1 MIRAPR
7 GTLDPPRG
15 GFSPV
20 TDEVEG
26 TMHRSIKTAS
36 ALALPATLL
45 ALAGCAIHDDNDVQ
59 LPSAVTNALEVAFNK
74 GDIQACADLY
84 TDDAEITSDH
94 HTSVVGKKAIGE
106 FFRQQVSPDLL
117 FDTDSKISV
126 VSGHVAMEQGT
137 YKVRNVQTGV
147 DVEFGDYL
155 NIWRKTDGH
164 WKAYRSMYNV
174 TQAPG
179 ALVSV
184 QPAGDDRGS

>member
-1 MIRAPR
+1 M
-7 GTLDPPRG
+7 
-15 GFSPV
+15 V

-26 TMHRSIKTAS
+26 TMDRSLRIAS

-45 ALAGCAIHDDNDVQ
+45 ALAGCATQDSDVQ
-59 LPSAVTNALEVAFNK
+59 LPNEVTSALEMAYNK

-84 TDDAEITSDH
+84 TDDAEIISDH
-94 HTSVVGKKAIGE
+94 NHSVVGKKAIGE
-106 FFRQQVSPDLL
+106 FFEQQVSTDLL

-126 VSGHVAMEQGT
+126 VSGNVAMEQGT
-137 YKVRNVQTGV
+137 YRIRNVQTGV

-155 NIWRKTDGH
+155 NVWRRSDGH

-174 TQAPG
+174 TRSPG

>member
-7 GTLDPPRG
+7 GTRPAARG
-15 GFSPV
+15 FFNMV
-20 TDEVEG
+20 TEVEG
-26 TMHRSIKTAS
+26 TMDTSFRIAS
-36 ALALPATLL
+36 ALAVPAAVL
-45 ALAGCAIHDDNDVQ
+45 ALAGCATHDNDVQ
-59 LPSAVTNALEVAFNK
+59 LPSEVTNALEMAFNK

-84 TDDAEITSDH
+84 TDDAEIISGH
-94 HTSVVGKKAIGE
+94 KNSVLGKKAIGE
-106 FFRQQVSPDLL
+106 FFKQQVSTDLL

-126 VSGHVAMEQGT
+126 VSGNVAMEQGT

-155 NIWRKTDGH
+155 NVWRKTNGH

-174 TQAPG
+174 TSEPG

-184 QPAGDDRGS
+184 QPDGDDRGS

>member
-15 GFSPV
+15 GFSTV

-26 TMHRSIKTAS
+26 TMDRALKTAS
-36 ALALPATLL
+36 HLALPATLL
-45 ALAGCAIHDDNDVQ
+45 LFAGCALHDDNDVQ
-59 LPSAVTNALEVAFNK
+59 LPSEVTNALEMAFNK
-74 GDIQACADLY
+74 GDIQACTDLY
-84 TDDAEITSDH
+84 TDDAEIISDDH
-94 HTSVVGKKAIGE
+94 NSVVGRKAIGE
-106 FFRQQVSPDLL
+106 FFEQQVSPDLL
-117 FDTDSKISV
+117 FDTDSQISV
-126 VSGHVAMEQGT
+126 VSGNVAMEQGT

-155 NIWRKTDGH
+155 NVWRKTDGH

-174 TQAPG
+174 TRAPG

-184 QPAGDDRGS
+184 QPAVDDRGS

>member
-7 GTLDPPRG
+7 GTRPAARG
-15 GFSPV
+15 FFNMV

-26 TMHRSIKTAS
+26 TMDTSFKLAR
-36 ALALPATLL
+36 ALALPAAVL
-45 ALAGCAIHDDNDVQ
+45 ALAGCATHDHEVQ
-59 LPSAVTNALEVAFNK
+59 LPSEVTNALEMAFNK

-84 TDDAEITSDH
+84 TDDAEIISDH
-94 HTSVVGKKAIGE
+94 NTSVTGKKAIGE
-106 FFRQQVSPDLL
+106 FFKQQVSTDLL

-126 VSGHVAMEQGT
+126 VSGNVAMEQGT

-155 NIWRKTDGH
+155 NVWRKTNGH

-174 TQAPG
+174 TKSPG
-179 ALVSV
+179 ALVSA
-184 QPAGDDRGS
+184 QADGDDRGT